1 MEKKINYGDA
11 TTFSESLEIQFR
23 VIHALMMREI
33 ITRYGRQNIGFLW
46 LFAEPMMMTLMI
58 VFLWGSI
65 RADRVSSLNIYAF
78 MITGWPMMMMWRH
91 AASKAMSAISANQAL
106 LYHKNVKVLDT
117 IITRV
122 LLEIAGATGAQILMM
137 GLLIYLGLIP
147 FPYDTFYMLCAW
159 FLMAIFGFGLG
170 LIVCSLAQKYEMF
183 SKFWGMFNFILMPL
197 SGAFMFVS
205 ALPPNI
211 QKYALY
217 IPMMHGT
224 EMFRHGYFGNSVVTM
239 ENVPYLIF
247 WDLVLL
253 LFGLSAVRNFASRMN
268 V

>member
-1 MEKKINYGDA
+1 MAKTINYGDA
-11 TTFSESLEIQFR
+11 TTFGESWALQKR
-23 VIHALMMREI
+23 VIHALLMREI
-33 ITRYGRQNIGFLW
+33 ITRYGRNNIGFLW
-46 LFAEPMMMTLMI
+46 LFLEPLLMMSMI
-58 VFLWGSI
+58 VLLWGTI
-65 RADRVSSLNIYAF
+65 RADRVSDLNIYAF
-78 MITGWPMMMMWRH
+78 TITGWPLMMMWRD
-91 AASKAMSAISANQAL
+91 ATSKAMNAVSGNQAL
-106 LYHKNVKVLDT
+106 LYHKNVRVLDT

-122 LLEIAGATGAQILMM
+122 LLEFAGNTGSQILLM
-137 GLLIYLGLIP
+137 GIFVFIGLIP
-147 FPYDTFYMLCAW
+147 FPADVFYMLCAW

-170 LIVCSLAQKYEMF
+170 LVVCSLAQKYEMF